1 MIYPLKIGPW
11 SGQQALREGRRVLVR
26 AQVRGRRADARCA
39 RGQEAS
45 LQKREATQRRGRRQR
60 LLRRARGT
68 QVLAG
73 ETIKYRVV
81 GLVAVDI
88 GWVCIII
95 SYSRW
100 RM

>member
-26 AQVRGRRADARCA
+26 AQVRGRRADAGRA
-39 RGQEAS
+39 GGQEAA
-45 LQKREATQRRGRRQR
+45 LQGREAAQRRRRRQR

-73 ETIKYRVV
+73 ETIKYRV
-81 GLVAVDI
+81 GLVAVDL